1 MATSE
6 YLSTKSEGNA
16 KNPFK
21 AATYTG
27 IAYVLTVLFLISPYL
42 LLTDAYACL
51 GLTILAAIIVI
62 FLFTFYV
69 SVARELPFK
78 RRFLEMTLVS
88 LGIAGITFII
98 GFLIKT
104 SLNIEG
110 Q

>member
-16 KNPFK
+16 KNPLK

-27 IAYVLTVLFLISPYL
+27 IAYVLTVLFLILPYL

-51 GLTILAAIIVI
+51 SLTILAAIIVI

-69 SVARELPFK
+69 SVAKELPFK
-78 RRFLEMTLVS
+78 RRFLEMTLIS

-98 GFLIKT
+98 GFLIKAL
-104 SLNIEG
+104 LNVEV
-110 Q
+110 